1 MFSTSL
7 NNQVPKKKI
16 SQPDFHNSNS
26 SEACASFDLK
36 YVSKETCFLKI
47 VDHFSGIK
55 IIL

>member
-7 NNQVPKKKI
+7 NNQVLKKKI
-16 SQPDFHNSNS
+16 SQPDFLNSNS
-26 SEACASFDLK
+26 SEACASVNLK